1 MRLINLIV
9 LEITYW
15 IAAHG
20 GKEPAEVRVP
30 QAILDAL
37 EDEAKLCGLKPK
49 EHPAMKGEVHIRG
62 IPIRADWN
70 GSTVGRIVPR
80 PHTPNE
86 NR

>member
-1 MRLINLIV
+1 
-9 LEITYW
+9 
-15 IAAHG
+15 
-20 GKEPAEVRVP
+20 
-30 QAILDAL
+30 
-37 EDEAKLCGLKPK
+37 
-49 EHPAMKGEVHIRG
+49 MKGEVHIRG